1 MNWGPT
7 ATQVHDKV
15 TGAVISKPSRMS
27 KLISPVIYPIVQK
40 IRGKDSCQL
49 LKALSHLLEKQGITL
64 IDIGA
69 AGGAEPRWENIKQYL
84 NYIGFEPDERSKSI
98 LADKATFYRE
108 HTLFD
113 CAVEETNGSI
123 PINLC
128 RKPQLSSVYLPNQ
141 SLVKLFPDAER
152 FDVLQTKSVKTRRLD
167 DFQFEAAD
175 FIKLDT
181 QGNELNILKG
191 GVATLR
197 KTLGI
202 QIEVEFLPVYN
213 AQPLF
218 GDVIVFLADHGFEF
232 IDFISLNRWERD
244 AFNGLGQCMIGDAL
258 FLRTPEKFLEQC
270 PVKKSVSSYLAILL
284 LYRRFDLI
292 DKTLLVLSAD
302 LRREY
307 KAFSDAII
315 PIRKSHYFNFRITKF
330 LDYFLSVVKS
340 DYHNHLMY

>member
-1 MNWGPT
+1 MYQQLT
-7 ATQVHDKV
+7 
-15 TGAVISKPSRMS
+15 
-27 KLISPVIYPIVQK
+27 VQ
-40 IRGKDSCQL
+40 Q
-49 LKALSHLLEKQGITL
+49 
-64 IDIGA
+64 
-69 AGGAEPRWENIKQYL
+69 N
-84 NYIGFEPDERSKSI
+84 
-98 LADKATFYRE
+98 
-108 HTLFD
+108 
-113 CAVEETNGSI
+113 
-123 PINLC
+123 
-128 RKPQLSSVYLPNQ
+128 
-141 SLVKLFPDAER
+141 SLVLIVHLCLEYNYNLEYNWNLRVYSGPHEELIIS
-152 FDVLQTKSVKTRRLD
+152 LQK
-167 DFQFEAAD
+167 
-175 FIKLDT
+175 
-181 QGNELNILKG
+181 
-191 GVATLR
+191 
-197 KTLGI
+197 
-202 QIEVEFLPVYN
+202 N

-232 IDFISLNRWERD
+232 IDFISLHRWERD

-315 PIRKSHYFNFRITKF
+315 PIRKSHYFNFRITRF